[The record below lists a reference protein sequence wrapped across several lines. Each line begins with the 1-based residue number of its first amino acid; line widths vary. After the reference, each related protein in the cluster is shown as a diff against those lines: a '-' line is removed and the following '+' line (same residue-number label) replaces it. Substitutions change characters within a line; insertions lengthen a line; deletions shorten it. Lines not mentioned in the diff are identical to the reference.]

1 MARRVRVTWHKARR
15 RARKGVGQL
24 VEFRSWLKGRA
35 HPPERDA
42 TRLVRVDVYEA
53 GGTV

>member
-1 MARRVRVTWHKARR
+1 MARRVRVTWHNVRR

-24 VEFRSWLKGRA
+24 VEFRSGLKERA
-35 HPPERDA
+35 FPPERDA
-42 TRLVRVDVYEA
+42 TRLVRVYEA

>member
-1 MARRVRVTWHKARR
+1 MARRARVTWYKVRR

-24 VEFRSWLKGRA
+24 VEFRSWLKERA
-35 HPPERDA
+35 SPPERNA
-42 TRLVRVDVYEA
+42 SRLVRVYEA